1 MQPAHKLE
9 APPMP
14 RETLLRLYRE
24 MVRLRTLDERMMTLQ
39 RQGRVGFYGACTGQE
54 AATLASAIALEAND
68 WIFPALR
75 EGGAML
81 LRGFPLVP
89 YLCQIFGNAGDET
102 KGRQMPSHMASRSV
116 NQVSWSSCIGTQ
128 LPQAVGAAMAARI
141 KGDRT
146 VVAAYLGDGATS
158 EGDFHVAMNFAGVF
172 KPPVVFVCQNNHW
185 AISVPTSKQTASESI
200 AVKAVAYGF
209 PGVKVDGNDAVA
221 VYGAVKEAVDRA
233 RGGGGPTL
241 VECETYR
248 IGAHSSS
255 DDPTRYRDEREVE
268 LWRKR
273 DPIERLRARL
283 GEGGLWTDHQD
294 QELRARL
301 LDEVNAAIAE
311 AEQKPDPPREGLYED
326 GLAAQRLLVE
336 ARAAGLVPDT
346 LLLLE
351 HPRVVTLG
359 RGAKPQNVLWTPEQL
374 RARGF
379 ELFETDRGGDVTYHG
394 PGQLVGYPILDLK
407 PDRKD
412 VRKYVASVEEVLIR
426 TAADFGVRAQRVAG
440 RVGIWNAAGKI
451 AAIGV
456 HISRWITSHGFA
468 LNVSTDLL
476 DFAAIVPCGISD
488 AAVTSLEVLRGG
500 STP

>member
-1 MQPAHKLE
+1 MQPAQKRD
-9 APPMP
+9 APPLP

-54 AATLASAIALEAND
+54 AATLASAIALLPSD

-172 KPPVVFVCQNNHW
+172 KAPVVFICQNNHW
-185 AISVPTSKQTASESI
+185 AISVPTSRQTASENI
-200 AVKAVAYGF
+200 AVKAQAYGF
-209 PGVKVDGNDAVA
+209 SGVRVDGNDAVA
-221 VYGAVKEAVDRA
+221 VYQAVQDAVDRA
-233 RGGGGPTL
+233 RSGGGPAL

-255 DDPTRYRDEREVE
+255 DDPTRYRDEKEVE
-268 LWRKR
+268 QWKKR
-273 DPIERLRARL
+273 DPLELLRGRLQSW
-283 GEGGLWTDHQD
+283 GLWSAREED
-294 QELRARL
+294 ELRAKVL
-301 LDEVNAAIAE
+301 EEVNAAIAE
-311 AEQKPDPPREGLYED
+311 AEKKPDPPRESLFDDVYRTLPWSLRE
-326 GLAAQRLLVE
+326 QREEMLSAPPS
-336 ARAAGLVPDT
+336 ARPD
-346 LLLLE
+346 
-351 HPRVVTLG
+351 
-359 RGAKPQNVLWTPEQL
+359 AK
-374 RARGF
+374 G
-379 ELFETDRGGDVTYHG
+379 
-394 PGQLVGYPILDLK
+394 I
-407 PDRKD
+407 
-412 VRKYVASVEEVLIR
+412 
-426 TAADFGVRAQRVAG
+426 AG
-440 RVGIWNAAGKI
+440 R
-451 AAIGV
+451 
-456 HISRWITSHGFA
+456 
-468 LNVSTDLL
+468 
-476 DFAAIVPCGISD
+476 
-488 AAVTSLEVLRGG
+488 
-500 STP
+500 

>member
-1 MQPAHKLE
+1 MKPARKLE
-9 APPMP
+9 TPPLP
-14 RETLLRLYRE
+14 REVLLRLYRE

-54 AATLASAIALEAND
+54 AATLAAAIALEASD

-75 EGGAML
+75 EGGSML

-102 KGRQMPSHMASRSV
+102 KGRQMASHMASRSV

-141 KGDRT
+141 RGDRT

-172 KPPVVFVCQNNHW
+172 KAPVVFVCQNNHW

-221 VYGAVKEAVDRA
+221 VYAAMKEAVDRA
-233 RGGGGPTL
+233 RAGGGPTL
-241 VECETYR
+241 LECETYR

-273 DPIERLRARL
+273 DPIVALRARL
-283 GEGGLWTDHQD
+283 DADGIWSDAKD
-294 QELRARL
+294 DELRARVL
-301 LDEVNAAIAE
+301 EEVNAAIAE
-311 AEQKPDPPREGLYED
+311 AERKPDPPREGLF
-326 GLAAQRLLVE
+326 A
-336 ARAAGLVPDT
+336 
-346 LLLLE
+346 
-351 HPRVVTLG
+351 
-359 RGAKPQNVLWTPEQL
+359 
-374 RARGF
+374 
-379 ELFETDRGGDVTYHG
+379 DVYSN
-394 PGQLVGYPILDLK
+394 L
-407 PDRKD
+407 
-412 VRKYVASVEEVLIR
+412 
-426 TAADFGVRAQRVAG
+426 
-440 RVGIWNAAGKI
+440 
-451 AAIGV
+451 
-456 HISRWITSHGFA
+456 
-468 LNVSTDLL
+468 
-476 DFAAIVPCGISD
+476 
-488 AAVTSLEVLRGG
+488 
-500 STP
+500 